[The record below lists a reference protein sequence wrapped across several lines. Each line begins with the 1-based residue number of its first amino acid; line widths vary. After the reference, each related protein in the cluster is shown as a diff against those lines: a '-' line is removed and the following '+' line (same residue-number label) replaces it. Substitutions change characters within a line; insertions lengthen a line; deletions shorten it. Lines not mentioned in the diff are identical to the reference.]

1 MGSSDTT
8 FNSESDIA
16 CLEGKLIL
24 ITGGNKG
31 IGKQGVLDLAKHNPS
46 EMCITTRDID
56 TGDIVLKGTN
66 RLPPKVS
73 IRLLPLDLASFESAK
88 QPMKTFLTSALRLD
102 ICTLNVGMMTGPHVT
117 TEEGY
122 EMQFGV
128 NHLGARPTAEAPR
141 ASSFED
147 RVGSS
152 RVEAAC
158 GGHRL
163 CGAQE
168 FPTGHRL
175 RFVEIY

>member
-128 NHLGARPTAEAPR
+128 NHMRHALLRKLPMPLLLKTASAHPESKPR
-141 ASSFED
+141 VVVTDSAGGTNISHRESSSI
-147 RVGSS
+147 R
-152 RVEAAC
+152 
-158 GGHRL
+158 
-163 CGAQE
+163 
-168 FPTGHRL
+168 
-175 RFVEIY
+175 